1 MASEENSGEQPIII
15 KKVVKGD
22 GGHHGGAWKV
32 AYADFVTAMMA
43 FFIVM
48 WIIASSE
55 QTKQMVAAYFQDP
68 GAFSF
73 VTGKMTIPID
83 LDLKKMKG
91 REEEDGEGK
100 GKNSADQILNSEY
113 YKAIKEAI
121 REKAINDSTQAAN
134 RLEQVGEDLEHF
146 IKKLENLN
154 EEMRKIA
161 SSIEISM
168 TNEGLRIELI
178 EKDDGNFFQVGSAVL
193 NNNIKFILKEIAT
206 ETGKLPNF
214 VDIEGHTDARKY
226 GKSNEYTNWE
236 LSADRANAA
245 RSYMS
250 RTGLWEGQVKKV
262 IGYADQFLKYPEN
275 PFDNR
280 NRRISIL
287 VQNLKVSD
295 FEIADGDL
303 EAPDKN
309 NTQE

>member
-15 KKVVKGD
+15 KKVVKGG

-178 EKDDGNFFQVGSAVL
+178 EKVHIAFSLNQGNLVFSHLLLLELFQ
-193 NNNIKFILKEIAT
+193 
-206 ETGKLPNF
+206 
-214 VDIEGHTDARKY
+214 
-226 GKSNEYTNWE
+226 
-236 LSADRANAA
+236 
-245 RSYMS
+245 
-250 RTGLWEGQVKKV
+250 KKQ
-262 IGYADQFLKYPEN
+262 IYF
-275 PFDNR
+275 
-280 NRRISIL
+280 
-287 VQNLKVSD
+287 
-295 FEIADGDL
+295 
-303 EAPDKN
+303 
-309 NTQE
+309 